1 MISDGMIH
9 EVTKKYKLLGIG
21 SLTTNHYKG
30 HNYKITGD
38 QEKAVVEFVENT
50 LVASTK
56 VVIKWVKKHFGI
68 AYTHKGCKSF

>member
-1 MISDGMIH
+1 MVSKHIISNSV
-9 EVTKKYKLLGIG
+9 ERYRLFGIAEFIE
-21 SLTTNHYKG
+21 NRYKG

-50 LVASTK
+50 LVTSTK